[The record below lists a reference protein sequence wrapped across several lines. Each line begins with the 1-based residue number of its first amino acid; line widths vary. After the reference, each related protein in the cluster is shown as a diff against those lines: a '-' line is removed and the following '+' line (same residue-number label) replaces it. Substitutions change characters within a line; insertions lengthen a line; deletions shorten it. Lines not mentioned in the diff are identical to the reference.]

1 MVQYSHMSKALKELG
16 KRIAEREGLVPLRPG
31 QRRPDGY
38 YVADHA
44 TGKRLV
50 PRNAVV
56 NVQPEEN
63 STVVNDRGD

>member
-1 MVQYSHMSKALKELG
+1 MSKLLKELG
-16 KRIAEREGLVPLRPG
+16 KRIAEREGIRPLLPG
-31 QRRPDGY
+31 QRRPDDY

-56 NVQPEEN
+56 NVQPEADG
-63 STVVNDRGD
+63 TVVKERRD